1 LVTVLAVLVAAWL
14 AVDVVRQ
21 NSMGIADAEVWFT
34 VIAAYLALTAA
45 VLIGR
50 SQEQR
55 RMGILVVWWVATAVG
70 GDVATLWPGSRWA
83 TTLLLLALAL
93 QAPAYAHMT
102 LAYPTGDVRDR
113 LERRFLILAY
123 AVSVAWELPPA
134 LFFDAS
140 TCRVCTPHASSL
152 VFTGYTF
159 DIRPLGQMF
168 WTLFIV
174 LGVGFLALIVRR
186 LRHAPPG
193 AWRTLFPLA
202 VAGVFATLQLIVE
215 RMTWLAD
222 WSTPQSAL
230 DWLGN
235 ASLLVV
241 PTAFLVGAMAIRR
254 QRGAVGDLV
263 VELATARPPEIRAA
277 LARAVGDPSL
287 DLALWLPER
296 AAFVDELGRNV
307 QVEHDDPS
315 RATTLIGSPDAPV
328 AVIVHDAA
336 LTGQR
341 PLLEAAGSAARLAL
355 ENARLQA
362 DLRAQL
368 DELRA
373 SRGRIVEAADVERRR
388 LERDL
393 HDGAQQR
400 LLALGLALQL
410 LGDNGTDRQLLTDA
424 QAELAAALQ
433 ELRELARGIHP
444 AVLTERGL
452 AAAVRTLADR
462 TPVAVSVD
470 IPDERFPEKVESA
483 AYFVVSESLANVAK
497 HAHATRAAVTV
508 APADHGVVVEV
519 RDDGCGG
526 AAPQA
531 GGGLEG
537 LADRVGAIDGRL
549 LVTSTEHGTT
559 VRAELP
565 CES

>member
-1 LVTVLAVLVAAWL
+1 LVTALAVLVAAWL
-14 AVDVVRQ
+14 TVDAARQ
-21 NSMGIADAEVWFT
+21 NSMGIATTEVWFT

-50 SQEQR
+50 SQDQR
-55 RMGILVVWWVATAVG
+55 RMGILVVWWVATNVG
-70 GDVATLWPGSRWA
+70 GDVATLWPASRWA
-83 TTLLLLALAL
+83 TTLLLVALAL

-102 LAYPTGDVRDR
+102 LAYPTGHVRDR

-123 AVSVAWELPPA
+123 VVSVAWELPPA
-134 LFFDAS
+134 LFVGAS
-140 TCRVCTPHASSL
+140 ACRVCTPRAASL

-159 DIRPLGQMF
+159 DIRPLGQAF

-174 LGVGFLALIVRR
+174 LGVGFLALILRR
-186 LRHAPPG
+186 SRHAPPG

-202 VAGVFATLQLIVE
+202 VAGAFATVQLIVQ
-215 RMTWLAD
+215 RMTWLAN
-222 WSTPQSAL
+222 WSAPQSAL

-235 ASLLVV
+235 ASLLIV
-241 PTAFLVGAMAIRR
+241 PTAFLVGAVAIRR
-254 QRGAVGDLV
+254 DRGAVGDLV
-263 VELATARPPEIRAA
+263 VELAVARPTEVRSA

-296 AAFVDELGRNV
+296 NAFVDELGHSV

-315 RATTLIGSPDAPV
+315 RTTMLIGSPDDPV
-328 AVIVHDAA
+328 AIIIHDAA

-373 SRGRIVEAADVERRR
+373 SRSRIVEAADVERRR

-410 LGDNGTDRQLLTDA
+410 LGDNGTDSQLLTDA

-452 AAAVRTLADR
+452 ATAVNTLADR
-462 TPVAVSVD
+462 TPIAVSVD
-470 IPDERFPEKVESA
+470 VPSQRFPENVESA
-483 AYFVVSESLANVAK
+483 AYFVVSESLANIVK

-508 APADHGVVVEV
+508 TSTSRDVVVEV
-519 RDDGCGG
+519 RDNGRGG
-526 AAPQA
+526 AATRV

-537 LADRVGAIDGRL
+537 LADRVGAIGGRL
-549 LVTSTEHGTT
+549 LVTSTERGTT
-559 VRAELP
+559 IRAELP